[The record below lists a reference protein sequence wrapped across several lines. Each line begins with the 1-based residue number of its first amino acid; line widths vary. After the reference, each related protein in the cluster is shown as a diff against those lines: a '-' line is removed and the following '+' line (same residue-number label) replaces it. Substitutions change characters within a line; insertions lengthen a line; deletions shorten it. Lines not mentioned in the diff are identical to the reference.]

1 MPPTSLPDQHGKV
14 ILITGANSGIGFAT
28 AKSLAQHRATV
39 VMLCRSKH
47 KGQAAQK
54 AIIDATNN
62 TNVHLILADLSVQSE
77 VRRAADEFKA
87 RFSRLDVLINNAAI
101 IPTRRETTVDGIETQ
116 LAVNHLSYFLL
127 THLLLD
133 MLKASAPA
141 RIINVSSNLHA
152 RGKVNFDDLQAT
164 QSYSGLGWVQ
174 YSNTKLMN
182 HLFTFELARR
192 LQGTGVT
199 ANCVH
204 PGVIGT
210 NLSRGLP
217 KFMHRLYLAVM
228 PKPEDGAKTSLY
240 VATAPELAN
249 VTGQYFANSKL
260 AKPAPASQDTA
271 VAQQLWEVSARLT
284 NLTESQA
291 LHA

>member
-1 MPPTSLPDQHGKV
+1 MPTPLPDQHGKV
-14 ILITGANSGIGFAT
+14 FLVTGANSGIGFAT
-28 AKSLAQHRATV
+28 AKGLAQHRATV
-39 VMLCRSKH
+39 VMLCRSKQ
-47 KGQAAQK
+47 KGQEAQK
-54 AIIDATNN
+54 AIIEATGS
-62 TNVHLILADLSVQSE
+62 TDVHLILADLGVQSE

-101 IPTRRETTVDGIETQ
+101 IPTTREITADGIETQ

-133 MLKASAPA
+133 LLKASAPA
-141 RIINVSSNLHA
+141 RIVNVSSTLHA
-152 RGKVNFDDLQAT
+152 RGKINFDDLQAER
-164 QSYSGLGWVQ
+164 SYTGLGWGQ

-192 LQGTGVT
+192 LVGTGVT

-217 KFMHRLYLAVM
+217 KFMHRIYLAIM

-240 VATAPELAN
+240 AATAPELAN
-249 VTGQYFANSKL
+249 VTGQYFANSKP
-260 AKPAPASQDTA
+260 AKPAPASQDVA
-271 VAQQLWEVSARLT
+271 VAQQLWQVSAHLT
-284 NLTESQA
+284 NLAES
-291 LHA
+291 